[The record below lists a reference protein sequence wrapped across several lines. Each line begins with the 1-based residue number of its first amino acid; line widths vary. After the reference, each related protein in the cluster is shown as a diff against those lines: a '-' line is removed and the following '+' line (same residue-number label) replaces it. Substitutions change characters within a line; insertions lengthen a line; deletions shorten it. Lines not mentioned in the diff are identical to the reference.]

1 MKIARIQSTPPALA
15 LREPYHWAGRVDF
28 AAAVVLV
35 KVETKSLGIA
45 IEDLAAA
52 HHVYAKTEESG
63 AAAWIEIGG
72 LHFGSSQDLG
82 GGE

>member
-1 MKIARIQSTPPALA
+1 VKIARIQTTPPALA
-15 LREPYHWAGRVDF
+15 LKEPYQWDGRVDL

-35 KVETKSLGIA
+35 EVETESPGIA

-52 HHVYAKTEESG
+52 HHVYAKAEESG